1 MYGRAEMAR
10 RAKIVVVPR
19 LQIGLIDLETAASK
33 KKPAVSELIDECE
46 AREIAVKTA
55 TKGRQSVLNKRLQ
68 WRKSRG
74 VSFIHHGDFRVA
86 AVPESLSLL
95 LSYLCM

>member
-1 MYGRAEMAR
+1 MVHYMYGRAEMAR

-55 TKGRQSVLNKRLQ
+55 TKGRQSVLNVFLVERPTRRSTQ
-68 WRKSRG
+68 N
-74 VSFIHHGDFRVA
+74 
-86 AVPESLSLL
+86 P
-95 LSYLCM
+95 M